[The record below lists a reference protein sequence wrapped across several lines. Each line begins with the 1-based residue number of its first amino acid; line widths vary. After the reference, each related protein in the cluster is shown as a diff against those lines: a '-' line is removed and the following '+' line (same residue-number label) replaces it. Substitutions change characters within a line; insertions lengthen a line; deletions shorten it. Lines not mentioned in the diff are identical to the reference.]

1 MPRTADVPIPDF
13 PQNPYPITTEFC
25 DIVCGFGRGS
35 SELGVPTANVLF
47 EQVPKVV
54 ESLPLGVFFGFA
66 RLVQA
71 KKGSKRT
78 LRRPDGSHV
87 DFNFGQSL
95 SDEEMQVW
103 PVVLSIG
110 LNPFYQ
116 NDTKTV
122 ELHIIHKFGHD
133 FYGAKVK
140 FNILG
145 YIRPELDYTTKE
157 ALIKD
162 IKTDIKIAT
171 NTLAKPGYKAYN
183 KL

>member
-1 MPRTADVPIPDF
+1 MPRSADVPIPDS
-13 PQNPYPITTEFC
+13 PQSPYPVTTEFC

-35 SELGVPTANVLF
+35 SELGIPTANVLF
-47 EQVPKVV
+47 EQMPKAV
-54 ESLPLGVFFGFA
+54 ESLPFGVFFGFA
-66 RLVQA
+66 RLKEVNE
-71 KKGSKRT
+71 GSTKT
-78 LRRPDGSHV
+78 LRRPDGSNV
-87 DFNFGQSL
+87 NFNFGQSL

-122 ELHIIHKFGHD
+122 ELHILHKFGHD

-157 ALIKD
+157 ALIQD
-162 IKTDIKIAT
+162 INIDIKIAT
-171 NTLAKPGYKAYN
+171 KTLLKPEYRAYN